1 MTTENKTLSSFEE
14 DAFALTRAAVDL
26 SQALENGDQTALA
39 AALDENLNLWTAIKT
54 LVARTDC
61 KLPEDIRTNL
71 TRLSE
76 YTAKVT
82 FDLSKQRQTEKIE
95 VLINT
100 NLQIA
105 EGLLEGA
112 AKSAKQ

>member
-1 MTTENKTLSSFEE
+1 MTTENKPLSSFEE
-14 DAFALTRAAVDL
+14 DAFALTRAAVGL
-26 SQALENGDQTALA
+26 SQALEKNDQAALV

-54 LVARTDC
+54 LVSRNDC
-61 KLPEDIRTNL
+61 KLPPDIRTNL
-71 TRLSE
+71 TRLSD

-82 FDLSKQRQTEKIE
+82 FDLSKQRQAEKIE

-105 EGLLEGA
+105 EGLLEGGAKA
-112 AKSAKQ
+112 AKK